1 MKVLIVASLNN
12 KSNFAPFIQ
21 EQAAAL
27 TKTGVDV
34 DYFGIEGKGL
44 KGYLSNL
51 KSLKSAI
58 DDLQPDIIHAHYGL
72 SGLLA
77 NLQRR
82 VPVVTTYHGS
92 DINNSKTFR
101 LSKIAM
107 RLSAFNI
114 MVSRSH
120 FEKVCEKRKWLK
132 KKSKIIPCGIN
143 LEDYPIVEQ
152 AEARSALSL
161 PQHNKLILFAG
172 AFDNMVKNASLAH
185 EAVNQLNLQQ
195 PKSRARLLELKG
207 YSRKEVALMLNA
219 VDCLLMTSH
228 SEGSPQIVKEALA
241 CGCPVVSVNVGD
253 VAHSILSTHGS
264 ALVNSRSPKEI
275 ANALARVLAAEHR
288 TDGRE
293 YIVHKKLTNDTVARK
308 LRKIYRWV
316 L

>member
-51 KSLKSAI
+51 KSLKKAI

-92 DINNSKTFR
+92 DINNSKTLR

-114 MVSRSH
+114 MVSKSH

-195 PKSRARLLELKG
+195 PKSRAKLIELKG